1 MEMTQET
8 GEPERITEMVGQTA
22 EAIAFLAVDEVEP
35 GKRAAESGLAIILQS
50 SNHGNGINTLDSL
63 HEPRYSHVMSIA
75 YNSSLHASNHSFH
88 RGASKVPIM
97 SSDGAP
103 AITQVSTAG
112 ILASS
117 RTRSLRVQVALAFF
131 AIYIIWGSTYL
142 AIRYAVETIPP
153 LYTAGFRHLVA
164 GSILLLWCFWKKLR
178 PTRAQL
184 RASVIIGA
192 LFFLGGHGAL
202 HWAEQRI
209 NSGLASLL
217 IATEPIFVFVL
228 AAAAEKRWRM
238 NARLLT
244 GIALGLAGVALLF
257 GKNSLIAGPGMT
269 TAAAV
274 TLLGA
279 LSWALGIVYSRK
291 SHLSGH
297 PLLLSA
303 LSLISGAL
311 LLLLAGTV
319 TGEGRGFHVA
329 AVSHRSWMAL
339 GYLILFGSVIAFTAY
354 NWLLEHYSPTLVAT
368 HTYVNP
374 IVAVL
379 LGWLLANERVTLN
392 VAMAGAMVI
401 GAVVLVDRG
410 TARLQSQTEAGATD
424 IRS

>member
-1 MEMTQET
+1 
-8 GEPERITEMVGQTA
+8 
-22 EAIAFLAVDEVEP
+22 
-35 GKRAAESGLAIILQS
+35 
-50 SNHGNGINTLDSL
+50 
-63 HEPRYSHVMSIA
+63 
-75 YNSSLHASNHSFH
+75 
-88 RGASKVPIM
+88 M
-97 SSDGAP
+97 SSDAAP
-103 AITQVSTAG
+103 AIAQVSRAAALPATGA
-112 ILASS
+112 
-117 RTRSLRVQVALAFF
+117 RSLRVQVALAFF

-164 GSILLLWCFWKKLR
+164 GTFLLLWCFWKKLR
-178 PTRAQL
+178 PTREQL

-209 NSGLASLL
+209 SSGQASLL
-217 IATEPIFVFVL
+217 IAIEPIFVFLL
-228 AAAAEKRWRM
+228 ASAVEKRWRM
-238 NARLLT
+238 NVRLLA
-244 GIALGLAGVALLF
+244 GIVLGLGGVALLF
-257 GKNSLIAGPGMT
+257 GKNSLMGGPGMA
-269 TAAAV
+269 TAAVV

-279 LSWALGIVYSRK
+279 LSWAIGIVYSRR

-311 LLLLAGTV
+311 LLLVAGTV
-319 TGEGRGFHVA
+319 AGEGRGFHFA
-329 AVSHRSWMAL
+329 GVSHRSWVAL
-339 GYLILFGSVIAFTAY
+339 TYLIVFGSVIAFTAY

-379 LGWLLANERVTLN
+379 LGWLLAGERVTLN
-392 VAMAGAMVI
+392 VGLAGAMVI

-410 TARLQSQTEAGATD
+410 TARLERD
-424 IRS
+424 

>member
-1 MEMTQET
+1 
-8 GEPERITEMVGQTA
+8 
-22 EAIAFLAVDEVEP
+22 
-35 GKRAAESGLAIILQS
+35 
-50 SNHGNGINTLDSL
+50 
-63 HEPRYSHVMSIA
+63 
-75 YNSSLHASNHSFH
+75 
-88 RGASKVPIM
+88 M
-97 SSDGAP
+97 SSDSVS
-103 AITQVSTAG
+103 AITQASTAG
-112 ILASS
+112 VLPAS
-117 RTRSLRVQVALAFF
+117 RTRSLRMQVALAFF

-178 PTRAQL
+178 PTREQL
-184 RASVIIGA
+184 RASVVIGA

-217 IATEPIFVFVL
+217 IAIEPIFVFLL
-228 AAAAEKRWRM
+228 ASAAEKRWRM
-238 NARLLT
+238 NVRLLA
-244 GIALGLAGVALLF
+244 GIALGLGGVALLF
-257 GKNSLIAGPGMT
+257 GKNTLAAGPGMA
-269 TAAAV
+269 TAAVV

-279 LSWALGIVYSRK
+279 LSWAIGIVYSRR

-311 LLLLAGTV
+311 LLLVAGTV
-319 TGEGRGFHVA
+319 AGEGRGFHFA
-329 AVSHRSWMAL
+329 DVSRRSWMAL
-339 GYLILFGSVIAFTAY
+339 AYLILFGSVIAFTAY

-379 LGWLLANERVTLN
+379 LGWLLAGEAVTLN
-392 VAMAGAMVI
+392 VLLSTALVI
-401 GAVVLVDRG
+401 GAVMLVDRG
-410 TARLQSQTEAGATD
+410 MARLQQAS
-424 IRS
+424 